1 MLLASWLFPFTDSRK
16 FLVVA
21 LLLLLLAVVVFTI
34 QVVDVCVMLVLV
46 PVPEQWSSVLVAG
59 WCT

>member
-1 MLLASWLFPFTDSRK
+1 
-16 FLVVA
+16 
-21 LLLLLLAVVVFTI
+21 LLLLLAVVVFPI